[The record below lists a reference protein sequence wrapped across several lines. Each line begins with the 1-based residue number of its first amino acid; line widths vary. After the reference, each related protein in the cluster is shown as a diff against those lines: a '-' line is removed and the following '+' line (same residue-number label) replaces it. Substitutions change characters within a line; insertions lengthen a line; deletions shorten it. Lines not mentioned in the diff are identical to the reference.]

1 MLPYIRN
8 WLLTVVIESA
18 VLYLLKVRDKEDYLL
33 MLLVN
38 LVTNIPANVLYQL
51 NLHYNI
57 INRWLRMALIEV
69 TVTVIEYIYIKKYM
83 KSDAD
88 PLITAIAINAASFLG
103 GMVWSLFTEEYWVMQ
118 WIRVRCMLS
127 KAIPDWQFLWV

>member
-57 INRWLRMALIEV
+57 INRWLRMVLIEV

-103 GMVWSLFTEEYWVMQ
+103 GMVWSLFT
-118 WIRVRCMLS
+118 
-127 KAIPDWQFLWV
+127 